1 MDASRWL
8 SEDVYKRQVQPAR
21 RGVAVE
27 QDAQPQADDED
38 VAQHVQL
45 LAVGQGAEVRE
56 EPLEQADKRR
66 EQDAGVD
73 RLGTELPDVYKRQ
86 PPARGWCPAD
96 RPGR

>member
-1 MDASRWL
+1 MQVFVHDL
-8 SEDVYKRQVQPAR
+8 GDDVQPAR

-27 QDAQPQADDED
+27 QDAQPHADDED

-66 EQDAGVD
+66 EHDAGVD
-73 RLGTELPDVYKRQ
+73 RLGTELP
-86 PPARGWCPAD
+86 PAGQKPDDEQHDIQNHRDG
-96 RPGR
+96 

>member
-1 MDASRWL
+1 MSNPPDEALRL
-8 SEDVYKRQVQPAR
+8 NRMLRPH
-21 RGVAVE
+21 
-27 QDAQPQADDED
+27 ADDED

-73 RLGTELPDVYKRQ
+73 RLGTELP
-86 PPARGWCPAD
+86 PAGQEPDDEQHDIQNHRDG
-96 RPGR
+96 